1 MSIPRMT
8 LNLINKQPLKLSL
21 VFVLLVCAGCAT
33 VTSYESIIRKANA
46 VNLQD
51 GLDQNEAVLIAQ
63 KHVILSGLDQ
73 DVSVRR
79 VGEAKLMNDQNFW
92 LVTFNDTLD
101 NKIGERRHDPATA
114 VMIQVNRTT
123 GTSALFSN

>member
-8 LNLINKQPLKLSL
+8 LNSINKEYLKLPL
-21 VFVLLVCAGCAT
+21 AFVLLMCAGCAT

-79 VGEAKLMNDQNFW
+79 VGDTKLMADQNFW

-101 NKIGERRHDPATA
+101 NKIGERRHDPAKS
-114 VMIQVNRTT
+114 VIIQVNRTT